1 MAKLKEVAEKAG
13 VSISTASI
21 ILNGKAERHR
31 ISPETTRKVL
41 QAVGK
46 LEYLTDIH
54 SRTAKH
60 GVSDVIA
67 FVFPLSESHTQST
80 EFWMNILIGANSE
93 ATKRNKDMIVIPI
106 DNNPQ
111 EAIDRIIRY
120 YREGRI
126 DSVIIPGK
134 FVPHFKAPPS
144 FPVVFLGK
152 PISQNIAPHI
162 KLSFRHAYFEAI
174 KHIVAKGKRNIM
186 WLEQS
191 NTLFSIERY
200 TILNQFAQAQGLKL
214 TRLELKLKNTD
225 TILMDKGMNQLCE
238 ACENNLEKIAQHDV
252 IFCYNDTLASGLCRV
267 ATKNG
272 YKIPDDF
279 SIVGFDNLGSRFTS
293 PRIATIDHKNIDIGA
308 KAVSLIMRMTA
319 STPTNM
325 DEWRTTTE
333 YVEADFI
340 LGESL

>member
-31 ISPETTRKVL
+31 ISSETTRKVL
-41 QAVGK
+41 QAAGK

-60 GVSDVIA
+60 GISDVIA

-93 ATKRNKDMIVIPI
+93 ATKRNKDMIVVPI
-106 DNNPQ
+106 DNNPE
-111 EAIDRIIRY
+111 EAIERIIRY

-126 DSVIIPGK
+126 DSAIIPGK

-152 PISQNIAPHI
+152 PFAHHIAPHV

-174 KHIVAKGKRNIM
+174 KHSIAKGKKKIM

-191 NTLFSIERY
+191 NTVFSTARY
-200 TILNQFAQAQGLKL
+200 TILNQLAQAQGLKL
-214 TRLELKLKNTD
+214 TRLEL
-225 TILMDKGMNQLCE
+225 E
-238 ACENNLEKIAQHDV
+238 
-252 IFCYNDTLASGLCRV
+252 
-267 ATKNG
+267 
-272 YKIPDDF
+272 
-279 SIVGFDNLGSRFTS
+279 
-293 PRIATIDHKNIDIGA
+293 
-308 KAVSLIMRMTA
+308 
-319 STPTNM
+319 
-325 DEWRTTTE
+325 
-333 YVEADFI
+333 
-340 LGESL
+340 

>member
-41 QAVGK
+41 QAAGK
-46 LEYLTDIH
+46 LEYITDIH

-67 FVFPLSESHTQST
+67 FAFPIFESHTQST

-93 ATKRNKDMIVIPI
+93 ATKRNKDIIVIPI
-106 DNNPQ
+106 DNNPG
-111 EAIDRIIRY
+111 EAIERIIRH

-126 DSVIIPGK
+126 DSAIIPGR
-134 FVPHFKAPPS
+134 FVLEFKAPPS

-152 PISQNIAPHI
+152 PIAHHIAPHI
-162 KLSFRHAYFEAI
+162 KLSFRHAYYEAI
-174 KHIVAKGKRNIM
+174 KHIIAKGKRKIM

-191 NTLFSIERY
+191 NSFFSMERY
-200 TILNQFAQAQGLKL
+200 NILSQFAQAQGLNL
-214 TRLELKLKNTD
+214 TKLELDLKNTD
-225 TILMDKGMNQLCE
+225 AILIDNGMNMLCE
-238 ACENNLEKIAQHDV
+238 ACENNLKQIAKHDV
-252 IFCYNDTLASGLCRV
+252 IFCYNDILASGLCRV
-267 ATKNG
+267 ARKNG
-272 YKIPDDF
+272 YKIPEDF
-279 SIVGFDNLGSRFTS
+279 SIIGFDNLGSRFTS

-319 STPTNM
+319 TTPTNM

-333 YVEADFI
+333 YIEADFI